1 MKCIRKLWLS
11 GLLAFSLFSN
21 TAMAKEYHFQDA
33 GQIPWAAS
41 SVEKLYEEGIMSGI
55 NGTQFSPHT
64 SMTRAQFAT
73 VLAKVADKPIKTK
86 KFPFK
91 DVPSNQWYY
100 PSVKKMYGMGM
111 IKGISEKEFAP
122 NRQVTREEAAVI
134 LARTFDYSYK
144 GGYSLPFTDKNNI
157 SDWSINS
164 VKALTQKGVFALF
177 QNQFQPKKAI
187 TRAEIAVI
195 LHHILYGV
203 PAPYDPPKKM
213 TSRSNELIDQRLNK
227 VINSVLGVPYVY
239 GGSTTK
245 GFDCSGF
252 TGYVYKQ
259 LGVDLPRDSR
269 SQFTVGEK
277 VSMSEMAKGD
287 LIFFD
292 TGGGS
297 ISHVGIYIGNNKM
310 AHAASSQGEVQI
322 DNLDWYV
329 NNYKVVGV
337 KRPM

>member
-11 GLLAFSLFSN
+11 GLLIFSLFSN

-41 SVEKLYEEGIMSGI
+41 SVEKLHQEGIMNGI
-55 NGTQFSPHT
+55 NDTQFSPHT
-64 SMTRAQFAT
+64 PMTRAQLAT
-73 VLAKVADKPIKTK
+73 VLAKVINKPMVKQA
-86 KFPFK
+86 FPFE
-91 DVPSNQWYY
+91 DVLSNQWYF
-100 PSVKKMYGMGM
+100 PSVKKMYGMGL
-111 IKGISEKEFAP
+111 IKGISETEFDP
-122 NRQVTREEAAVI
+122 NRQITREEAAVI

-144 GGYSLPFTDKNNI
+144 GLYSLPFGDKKNI
-157 SDWSINS
+157 SAWAFNS
-164 VKALTQKGVFALF
+164 VTALTQKGVFALF

-187 TRAEIAVI
+187 TRAELAVI
-195 LHHILYGV
+195 LHHVLYGE
-203 PAPYDPPKKM
+203 PEPYDPPKKLA
-213 TSRSNELIDQRLNK
+213 SRSNELIDQRLNK
-227 VINSVLGVPYVY
+227 VIHTVLGVPYVY
-239 GGSTTK
+239 GGTTTK

-277 VSMSEMAKGD
+277 VSLSEMAKGD

-297 ISHVGIYIGNNKM
+297 ISHVGIYVGNDKM
-310 AHAASSQGEVQI
+310 AHAASSQSEVKI
-322 DNLDWYV
+322 DNLEWYLK
-329 NNYKVVGV
+329 NYKVVGV